1 MEYYIAIKRDKLTET
16 TNIADVSH
24 RNNVEGKELTQQ
36 RACCMISDI
45 IADIRFQRWAK
56 LSDLNIL

>member
-1 MEYYIAIKRDKLTET
+1 MMEYYIAIKRDKLTDT

-24 RNNVEGKELTQQ
+24 RNNVEGKELTQY

-45 IADIRFQRWAK
+45 IADIRISK
-56 LSDLNIL
+56 MGKIV